1 MRSTFVIIAAV
12 LALAT
17 LTPDEASA
25 QKRSRDRLTNE
36 EILAS
41 AFKDKPL
48 LDALRALKPHFVE
61 PPRGTRS
68 IGGSFTQPLVIY
80 VDGIK
85 APGGLLPHPIMPA
98 DIREV
103 RYLDPTRSQNEYGIT
118 ANGGALQIK
127 LVKRGATDTTRTP

>member
-1 MRSTFVIIAAV
+1 MRSTFVIVAAV
-12 LALAT
+12 LAVITLA
-17 LTPDEASA
+17 PDHASA

-36 EILAS
+36 EIVGS

-48 LDALRALKPHFVE
+48 FDALRALKPHFVE

-85 APGGLLPHPIMPA
+85 APGGDVLQTLMAA
-98 DIREV
+98 DVQEV

-127 LVKRGATDTTRTP
+127 LVKRGAPDTTRTP